1 MTPTGNSMLNTP
13 SSDPASS
20 DGRTFQDP
28 KKYLLP
34 NDKQEKDRLDNQYIL
49 ITKLLGGKLTW
60 APINEPENVLDVCTG
75 TGIWAIEYAKQ
86 HPAAR
91 ITAIDIDTIT
101 PALHPVP
108 ANCTF
113 QSNID
118 AQDGL
123 WSFALGFKFD
133 FVHFRM
139 ILSCFT
145 QPTQVFQS
153 VFDNLSPGGYI
164 EIQDLCVEIHSPDGS
179 ASGTSFEKIVGLF
192 NQGSLKSGID
202 MTKAKNYKK
211 WLEEIGFVDVEER
224 LAEPGLPTTDWHED
238 ERDREIG
245 ALGCLVFQ
253 KFIDK
258 GMPAYLRTAGLD
270 EAGIKELSER
280 AIAELKRGNVKA
292 YYPFYIVYGRKP
304 LD

>member
-1 MTPTGNSMLNTP
+1 MAAPTQSGSKITF
-13 SSDPASS
+13 SSDPGST

-49 ITKLLGGKLTW
+49 ITKLLGGKLAW
-60 APINEPENVLDVCTG
+60 APIQEPKHVLDVCTG
-75 TGIWAIEYAKQ
+75 TGIWAIEFARQY
-86 HPAAR
+86 PTTR
-91 ITAIDIDTIT
+91 ITGIDIDTIS
-101 PALHPVP
+101 PAITPVP
-108 ANCTF
+108 SNCTF

-118 AQDGL
+118 AQDAP
-123 WSFALGFKFD
+123 WSFAPDIKFD
-133 FVHFRM
+133 FIHFRM

-145 QPTQVFQS
+145 NPTQVFQS

-179 ASGTSFEKIVGLF
+179 ASGTSFEKIVGVF

-211 WLEEIGFVDVEER
+211 WLQKIGFLEVEER
-224 LAEPGLPTTDWHED
+224 LAEPGLPTTGWHENQ
-238 ERDREIG
+238 RDREIG
-245 ALGCLVFQ
+245 ELGCVVFQ
-253 KFIDK
+253 KFIEK

-270 EAGIKELSER
+270 EVGIKELSEK
-280 AIAELKRGNVKA
+280 AIAELKRGDVRA
-292 YYPFYIVYGRKP
+292 YYP
-304 LD
+304 L